1 MRPSFVIF
9 WAVVLTQ
16 GQGGVRVKGQLA
28 GIECWPTA
36 IPQCLLAWHWGPW
49 AAFLQSCPAVA
60 GRPGISTTATI
71 VTGAKAN
78 VNSVQERLRKRAVKL
93 WIKLLSHG
101 AEFIMP
107 SRPCSRHLECC
118 HFSVPERKATLNAP
132 KGLGQCRHRPCLV
145 LCVRVVSSAT
155 LGTYLIVPAVQ
166 LTLDYSTSTSLG
178 LIELGL
184 RTSW

>member
-132 KGLGQCRHRPCLV
+132 KGLGQCRHNTPDLAWFSV
-145 LCVRVVSSAT
+145 YVSSPPLLLA
-155 LGTYLIVPAVQ
+155 L
-166 LTLDYSTSTSLG
+166 TSLSPPFS
-178 LIELGL
+178 LLSIILHQ
-184 RTSW
+184 RPWV